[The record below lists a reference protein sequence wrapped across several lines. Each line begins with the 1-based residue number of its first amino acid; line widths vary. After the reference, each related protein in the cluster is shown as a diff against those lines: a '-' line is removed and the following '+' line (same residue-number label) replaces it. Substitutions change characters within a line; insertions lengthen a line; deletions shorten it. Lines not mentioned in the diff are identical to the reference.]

1 MIQWLVLKVTQWLLC
16 DKMSSK
22 LSLFLRHS
30 EIAYQTEQLFV
41 KESMISLESYEMN
54 AFPFYETFSKSIPNW
69 AICLKQVFDLMI
81 ILERDK
87 MTSLLQSPLNFHF
100 LSVLIP

>member
-1 MIQWLVLKVTQWLLC
+1 M
-16 DKMSSK
+16 
-22 LSLFLRHS
+22 RHS
-30 EIAYQTEQLFV
+30 EIAYQTEQLFEKV
-41 KESMISLESYEMN
+41 FESMISLESHEMN
-54 AFPFYETFSKSIPNW
+54 AFTFYETFSKSIPNW

-100 LSVLIP
+100 LSVLIR